1 MKCKTFRNTAA
12 AAVSAAAVLI
22 TVKVLKKALKRKAK
36 KKLRNEAGE
45 VLRETGRLAAEG
57 IAEAGRSIAEKT
69 SNYTEF
75 QRDVSAI
82 GSCSDMIYIVN
93 IIDDT
98 YVEYS
103 NPYDNP
109 EGEIKTDFFNK
120 VQEHIM
126 KTVFPED
133 RPKMCR
139 ELEKERFLSE
149 VQEGEVY
156 SITYRLLIENK
167 PVYFGIRAIRSISRP
182 ELIVLGVTNIDA
194 SKRREALYEKT
205 PAENI
210 APVTRDALTEV
221 KNKLAYSN
229 YEKDINEK
237 IEKGEAEKFAVVFC
251 DVNGLNA
258 VNEEMGMNV
267 GDAFLKNACSDIC
280 LKFKHS
286 PVFRIGGDEF
296 AVILRGEDY
305 NNRKNLIRSLRG
317 QMTHRMAEGK
327 ASSACGTADFD
338 PAADKTLADIL
349 SRADED
355 MKHNKEKM
363 VKK

>member
-1 MKCKTFRNTAA
+1 MKCNTVRNTAA

-22 TVKVLKKALKRKAK
+22 TAKVIRSALKRKAK
-36 KKLRNEAGE
+36 KKLRNEAKE
-45 VLRETGRLAAEG
+45 VLRETGKLAAEG
-57 IAEAGRSIAEKT
+57 IAEAGKSIAEKN

-75 QRDVSAI
+75 HRDVSAI

-93 IIDDT
+93 INDDT
-98 YVEYS
+98 YIEYT
-103 NPYDNP
+103 NPYDDP
-109 EGEIKTDFFNK
+109 EGVLDEDFFNK
-120 VQEHIM
+120 MQELIM
-126 KTVFPED
+126 KIVFPED
-133 RPKMCR
+133 RPKMCK

-149 VQEGEVY
+149 IHEGEVY
-156 SITYRLLIENK
+156 SITYRLIIENR
-167 PVYFGIRAIRSISRP
+167 PVYFGIRAIRSVSRP
-182 ELIVLGVTNIDA
+182 ELIVIGVTNIDA
-194 SKRREALYEKT
+194 SKRREALYEKD
-205 PAENI
+205 PAEAA

-221 KNKLAYSN
+221 KNRLAYSN
-229 YEKDINEK
+229 YEKDIDEK
-237 IEKGEAEKFAVVFC
+237 IEKGETEKLAVVFC

-258 VNEEMGMNV
+258 VNEKMGMNV

-305 NNRKNLIRSLRG
+305 NNRKNLIRSLRA
-317 QMTHRMAEGK
+317 QMTRRMAEGK

-338 PAADKTLADIL
+338 PAADKALADIL
-349 SRADED
+349 SRAEED
-355 MKHNKEKM
+355 MKLNKEKM